1 MLGDNST
8 IIPNIN
14 NDDAHTSILHLEAE
28 LHKQS
33 ENCEKLSLT
42 IKQGEVDLKKKD
54 EEIVQQK
61 NKASLLELELT
72 AVKEERD
79 QLKQDIEDSDLSK
92 DQLVRKAWEVRDEAI
107 NILF

>member
-8 IIPNIN
+8 MIPNNN

-33 ENCEKLSLT
+33 ENCEKLSLS

-54 EEIVQQK
+54 EEIVQHK
-61 NKASLLELELT
+61 NNVIQIFIMK
-72 AVKEERD
+72 
-79 QLKQDIEDSDLSK
+79 
-92 DQLVRKAWEVRDEAI
+92 I
-107 NILF
+107 NNYFSIYYFL